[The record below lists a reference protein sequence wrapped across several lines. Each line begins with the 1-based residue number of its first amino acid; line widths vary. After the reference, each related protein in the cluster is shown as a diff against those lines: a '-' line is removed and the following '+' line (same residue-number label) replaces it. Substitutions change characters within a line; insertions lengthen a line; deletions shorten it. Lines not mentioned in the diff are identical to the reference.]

1 MKLVTTAFLCLSTPL
16 FAQDVWT
23 LDANAASCLL
33 SNAHK
38 YSEASGDPIVIFV
51 KACPIV
57 DKAEAIRSLQ
67 QNSALPSLKET
78 GQDGPKT
85 DDVVV
90 FTRKELQC
98 LATLKVPDGAIMVAI
113 PKNPNCS
120 G

>member
-1 MKLVTTAFLCLSTPL
+1 MKTMTAALFCLSSAA

-23 LDANAASCLL
+23 LDVAAASCLL
-33 SNAHK
+33 NNAQK

-67 QNSALPSLKET
+67 QNSALPSLNET

-98 LATLKVPDGAIMVAI
+98 LATLKVPEGATMVAI
-113 PKNPNCS
+113 PKNPNCN